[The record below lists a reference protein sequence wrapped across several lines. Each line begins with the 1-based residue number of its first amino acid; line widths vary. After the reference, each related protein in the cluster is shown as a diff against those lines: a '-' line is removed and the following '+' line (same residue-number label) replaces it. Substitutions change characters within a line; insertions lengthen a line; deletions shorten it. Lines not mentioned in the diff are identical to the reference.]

1 MTSTPIH
8 GPFSEEAMRNAAIK
22 KAKTITPPGA
32 DAGAGGP
39 SDAACED
46 AEGEEE
52 EPMEDEPEEI
62 E

>member
-1 MTSTPIH
+1 
-8 GPFSEEAMRNAAIK
+8 MRNAAIE